1 MAVLGQ
7 NGKSFFVQFIEILF
21 THICR
26 GDYANDSGGECAVPV
41 VHRFHSPS
49 NGNGLFW
56 YSFDIGPVHVIYY
69 STEHDFLPSSSQYAW
84 LEKDLSSVN
93 RARTPWLIVGS
104 HRPMYSSL
112 VGNDTIREMLQRHIE
127 PLLYKYHVDLNLF
140 AHIHSYERSCP
151 VYQQQCVQDG
161 VTHILIGMGGHDLTK
176 GTYAPADWSVY
187 HDIDFGYTHIWANKT
202 QLTFSYYHTKDDK
215 LADQFQLKK

>member
-1 MAVLGQ
+1 M
-7 NGKSFFVQFIEILF
+7 
-21 THICR
+21 
-26 GDYANDSGGECAVPV
+26 

-56 YSFDIGPVHVIYY
+56 YSFDVGPVHVIYY
-69 STEHDFLPSSSQYAW
+69 STEHDFLPSSPQYTW

-93 RARTPWLIVGS
+93 RTRTPWLIVGS

-112 VGNDTIREMLQRHIE
+112 VGTDLIKEKLQLYIE

-140 AHIHSYERSCP
+140 AHIHSYERTCP

-161 VTHILIGMGGHDLTK
+161 VTHVLIGMGGHDLSH
-176 GTYAPADWSVY
+176 GTYSGAKWSIY
-187 HDIDFGYTHIWANKT
+187 HDIEFGYTHIKANKT
-202 QLTFSYYHTKDDK
+202 HLAFTYHHTSNDK
-215 LADQFQLKK
+215 IIDRLHLNK